1 MFMVMLKNGWTTFLG
16 FLSGFV
22 YYLSTNGATFPT
34 NKQEWVNLLM
44 AATLAGLGFVA
55 KSATVG
61 SQPK

>member
-22 YYLSTNGATFPT
+22 YYLSTNGAVFPT
-34 NKQEWVNLLM
+34 TKAEWANLLF

-55 KSATVG
+55 KSANIG
-61 SQPK
+61 SKPQ